1 MKIEG
6 STILV
11 TGGCSGLGAA
21 CAARFVREGAKV
33 IVADLG
39 PPREEAVKEFGNKA
53 VFLKADVTKEG
64 DLRTAISIGTDE
76 LGALRGVVCC
86 AGILYVERLLP
97 KDSLASLEQFRRV
110 IDINLIG
117 TFNTLRLA
125 AEAIIKSPPL
135 DDGER
140 GVMVMTSSV
149 AAFEGQ
155 IGQAAY
161 AASKGAVAAMVLP
174 LARELAMHGIRV
186 NAIAPGTFDT
196 PMMQLAPD
204 KVRQSLIDQIPFPHR
219 LGDPDEF
226 ASLVCH
232 LFENRMLNGSVVRLD
247 GAMRMG
253 PK

>member
-6 STILV
+6 ATILV
-11 TGGCSGLGAA
+11 TGGSSGLGAA
-21 CAARFVREGAKV
+21 CVARLARQGANV
-33 IVADLG
+33 LVADLT
-39 PPREEAVKEFGNKA
+39 PPRDETPSAENVLFAPT
-53 VFLKADVTKEG
+53 DVANES
-64 DLRTAISIGTDE
+64 DLRQAITTGVARF
-76 LGALRGVVCC
+76 GPLRGCVCC
-86 AGILYVERLLP
+86 AGVLYVERLLP
-97 KDSLASLEQFRRV
+97 KGSVASLDHFRRV

-125 AEAIIKSPPL
+125 AEAIAQSPPQE
-135 DDGER
+135 DGER
-140 GVMVMTSSV
+140 GVLVITSSV

-161 AASKGAVAAMVLP
+161 AASKGGVAALVLP
-174 LARELAMHGIRV
+174 LARELGLHGIRV

-204 KVRQSLIDQIPFPHR
+204 HVRQSLIDQIPFPR
-219 LGDPDEF
+219 RMGDPNEF
-226 ASLVCH
+226 AALVCH
-232 LFENRMLNGSVVRLD
+232 IFENRMMNGSVLRLD

>member
-6 STILV
+6 ATILV
-11 TGGCSGLGAA
+11 TGGSSGLGAA
-21 CAARFVREGAKV
+21 CVSRLLQQGASV
-33 IVADLG
+33 IVADLT
-39 PPREEAVKEFGNKA
+39 PPREEVLFAENVLFA
-53 VFLKADVTKEG
+53 LTDVTNES
-64 DLRTAISIGTDE
+64 DLRQAIATGVE
-76 LGALRGVVCC
+76 KFGPLRGVVCC
-86 AGILYVERLLP
+86 AGILHVERLLP

-110 IDINLIG
+110 IDINLSG

-125 AEAIIKSPPL
+125 AEAIAQSPPL
-135 DDGER
+135 EDGER

-161 AASKGAVAAMVLP
+161 AASKGGVAALALP
-174 LARELAMHGIRV
+174 LARELGLHGIRV

-219 LGDPDEF
+219 MGAPDEF
-226 ASLVCH
+226 AALVGH
-232 LFENRMLNGSVVRLD
+232 IFENRMINGSVMRLD